1 MNKDVIEVQVRA
13 VLPLEGSF
21 AVFLG
26 NETKVF
32 VIYIDE
38 SVGTAIS
45 MFMRGVSKERPLT
58 HDLVG
63 HLLLAF
69 GAKVERVV
77 INDINGSV
85 FHARLI
91 ISAENELQTSRK
103 VIELDARPS
112 DSIAMAVQQS
122 APIFVAKNVWD
133 TVEDVSDTLAQI
145 EKKGLEAQQAVFTRG
160 GREIG
165 WAFVATGK
173 EGNGTKPGTY
183 RITEKIVDKYSNR
196 YGWIEDEWGNKVQP
210 DARYSDPV
218 PPGMVF
224 VPAPMPYWMRLTW
237 YGIGMH
243 AGPIPEPGRPA
254 SHGCIRLPHAL
265 APVLYE
271 AVKVGTPVTITP

>member
-1 MNKDVIEVQVRA
+1 MQVRA

-69 GAKVERVV
+69 GAKVERVI
-77 INDINGSV
+77 INNINGSV

-91 ISAENELQTSRK
+91 ISAENELHTTRK
-103 VIELDARPS
+103 MIELDARPS

-122 APIFVAKNVWD
+122 APIFVAKKVWE
-133 TVEDVSDTLAQI
+133 TVEDVSETLAQI
-145 EKKGLEAQQAVFTRG
+145 EKKGLEAQQAADTTKEEG
-160 GREIG
+160 DDDDDEIEELSDEDINSIAG
-165 WAFVATGK
+165 ISTGK
-173 EGNGTKPGTY
+173 DEDTYDDGFGDDDDEEG
-183 RITEKIVDKYSNR
+183 E
-196 YGWIEDEWGNKVQP
+196 EWKKADG
-210 DARYSDPV
+210 
-218 PPGMVF
+218 
-224 VPAPMPYWMRLTW
+224 
-237 YGIGMH
+237 
-243 AGPIPEPGRPA
+243 
-254 SHGCIRLPHAL
+254 
-265 APVLYE
+265 
-271 AVKVGTPVTITP
+271 

>member
-69 GAKVERVV
+69 GARVERVV
-77 INDINGSV
+77 INNINGSV

-122 APIFVAKNVWD
+122 APIFVAKSVWD

-145 EKKGLEAQQAVFTRG
+145 EKKGLEVQQAA
-160 GREIG
+160 E
-165 WAFVATGK
+165 AAA
-173 EGNGTKPGTY
+173 E
-183 RITEKIVDKYSNR
+183 
-196 YGWIEDEWGNKVQP
+196 EDE
-210 DARYSDPV
+210 DDDDIEEFSDEDIN
-218 PPGMVF
+218 
-224 VPAPMPYWMRLTW
+224 T
-237 YGIGMH
+237 I
-243 AGPIPEPGRPA
+243 AGLEPGKSEDEYDDGFGGDDDDEEGEEWKKA
-254 SHGCIRLPHAL
+254 DG
-265 APVLYE
+265 
-271 AVKVGTPVTITP
+271 

>member
-77 INDINGSV
+77 INNINGSV

-91 ISAENELQTSRK
+91 ISAENELQTTRK

-122 APIFVAKNVWD
+122 APIFVAKTVWD

-145 EKKGLEAQQAVFTRG
+145 EKKGLEAQQAAEAPEEG
-160 GREIG
+160 GDE
-165 WAFVATGK
+165 
-173 EGNGTKPGTY
+173 
-183 RITEKIVDKYSNR
+183 DDD
-196 YGWIEDEWGNKVQP
+196 IEEFSDEDINTI
-210 DARYSDPV
+210 A
-218 PPGMVF
+218 
-224 VPAPMPYWMRLTW
+224 
-237 YGIGMH
+237 GI
-243 AGPIPEPGRPA
+243 EPGKGDEEYDDGFGGGDDDDEEGEEWKKA
-254 SHGCIRLPHAL
+254 DG
-265 APVLYE
+265 
-271 AVKVGTPVTITP
+271 

>member
-69 GAKVERVV
+69 GARVERVV
-77 INDINGSV
+77 INNINGSV

-91 ISAENELQTSRK
+91 ISAENELHTTRK

-122 APIFVAKNVWD
+122 APIFVAKSVWD
-133 TVEDVSDTLAQI
+133 SVEDVSDTLAQI
-145 EKKGLEAQQAVFTRG
+145 EKKGLEVQQAA
-160 GREIG
+160 E
-165 WAFVATGK
+165 AAA
-173 EGNGTKPGTY
+173 E
-183 RITEKIVDKYSNR
+183 
-196 YGWIEDEWGNKVQP
+196 EDE
-210 DARYSDPV
+210 DDDIDEFSDEDIN
-218 PPGMVF
+218 
-224 VPAPMPYWMRLTW
+224 T
-237 YGIGMH
+237 I
-243 AGPIPEPGRPA
+243 AGLEPGKSDEEYDDGFGGGEDDDEEGEEWKKA
-254 SHGCIRLPHAL
+254 DG
-265 APVLYE
+265 
-271 AVKVGTPVTITP
+271 

>member
-45 MFMRGVSKERPLT
+45 MFMRGGSKERPLT

-145 EKKGLEAQQAVFTRG
+145 EKKGLEAQQAS
-160 GREIG
+160 E
-165 WAFVATGK
+165 AA
-173 EGNGTKPGTY
+173 E
-183 RITEKIVDKYSNR
+183 
-196 YGWIEDEWGNKVQP
+196 EDE
-210 DARYSDPV
+210 DDDDDIEEFSDEDIN
-218 PPGMVF
+218 
-224 VPAPMPYWMRLTW
+224 T
-237 YGIGMH
+237 I
-243 AGPIPEPGRPA
+243 AGLEPGKSEDEYDDGFGGDDDDEEGEEWKKA
-254 SHGCIRLPHAL
+254 DG
-265 APVLYE
+265 
-271 AVKVGTPVTITP
+271 

>member
-77 INDINGSV
+77 INNINGSV

-103 VIELDARPS
+103 LIELDARPS

-122 APIFVAKNVWD
+122 APIFVAKSVWD
-133 TVEDVSDTLAQI
+133 TVEDVSETLAQI
-145 EKKGLEAQQAVFTRG
+145 EKKGLEVQQAA
-160 GREIG
+160 E
-165 WAFVATGK
+165 AAA
-173 EGNGTKPGTY
+173 
-183 RITEKIVDKYSNR
+183 D
-196 YGWIEDEWGNKVQP
+196 EDE
-210 DARYSDPV
+210 DDEDDIEEFSDEDIN
-218 PPGMVF
+218 
-224 VPAPMPYWMRLTW
+224 T
-237 YGIGMH
+237 I
-243 AGPIPEPGRPA
+243 AGLEPGKSEDEYDDGFGGDDDDEEGEEWKKA
-254 SHGCIRLPHAL
+254 DG
-265 APVLYE
+265 
-271 AVKVGTPVTITP
+271 

>member
-45 MFMRGVSKERPLT
+45 MFMRGISKERPLT

-77 INDINGSV
+77 INNINGSV

-91 ISAENELQTSRK
+91 ISAENELHTTRK
-103 VIELDARPS
+103 VIELDSRPS
-112 DSIAMAVQQS
+112 DSIAMAVQQG
-122 APIFVAKNVWD
+122 APIFVAKAVWD
-133 TVEDVSDTLAQI
+133 SVEDVSDTLAQI
-145 EKKGLEAQQAVFTRG
+145 EKKGLEAQQAAEAG
-160 GREIG
+160 AE
-165 WAFVATGK
+165 
-173 EGNGTKPGTY
+173 E
-183 RITEKIVDKYSNR
+183 VDEEDDD
-196 YGWIEDEWGNKVQP
+196 IEEFSDEDINSI
-210 DARYSDPV
+210 A
-218 PPGMVF
+218 
-224 VPAPMPYWMRLTW
+224 
-237 YGIGMH
+237 GI
-243 AGPIPEPGRPA
+243 EPGKGDDEYDDGFGGDDDDEEGEEWKKA
-254 SHGCIRLPHAL
+254 DG
-265 APVLYE
+265 
-271 AVKVGTPVTITP
+271 

>member
-77 INDINGSV
+77 INNINGSV

-91 ISAENELQTSRK
+91 ISAENELHTTRK
-103 VIELDARPS
+103 MIELDARPS

-122 APIFVAKNVWD
+122 APIFVAKSVWES
-133 TVEDVSDTLAQI
+133 VEDVSDTLAQI
-145 EKKGLEAQQAVFTRG
+145 EKKGLEAQQAA
-160 GREIG
+160 E
-165 WAFVATGK
+165 TG
-173 EGNGTKPGTY
+173 E
-183 RITEKIVDKYSNR
+183 EEE
-196 YGWIEDEWGNKVQP
+196 EDEIEEL
-210 DARYSDPV
+210 SDEDINTI
-218 PPGMVF
+218 
-224 VPAPMPYWMRLTW
+224 A
-237 YGIGMH
+237 GI
-243 AGPIPEPGRPA
+243 EPGKGDDEYDDGFGDDDDDEEGEEWKKA
-254 SHGCIRLPHAL
+254 DG
-265 APVLYE
+265 
-271 AVKVGTPVTITP
+271 

>member
-26 NETKVF
+26 NESKVF

-77 INDINGSV
+77 INNINGSV

-91 ISAENELQTSRK
+91 ISAENELHTTRK

-145 EKKGLEAQQAVFTRG
+145 EKKGLEVQQAA
-160 GREIG
+160 E
-165 WAFVATGK
+165 AA
-173 EGNGTKPGTY
+173 E
-183 RITEKIVDKYSNR
+183 EDDD
-196 YGWIEDEWGNKVQP
+196 IEEF
-210 DARYSDPV
+210 SDDDINSI
-218 PPGMVF
+218 
-224 VPAPMPYWMRLTW
+224 A
-237 YGIGMH
+237 GI
-243 AGPIPEPGRPA
+243 EPGKGDEEYDDGFGGEDDDEEGEEWKKA
-254 SHGCIRLPHAL
+254 DG
-265 APVLYE
+265 
-271 AVKVGTPVTITP
+271 

>member
-69 GAKVERVV
+69 GARVERVV
-77 INDINGSV
+77 INNINGSV

-91 ISAENELQTSRK
+91 ISAENELQTTRK

-122 APIFVAKNVWD
+122 APIFVAKSVWD

-145 EKKGLEAQQAVFTRG
+145 EKKGLEVQQAA
-160 GREIG
+160 E
-165 WAFVATGK
+165 AAA
-173 EGNGTKPGTY
+173 E
-183 RITEKIVDKYSNR
+183 
-196 YGWIEDEWGNKVQP
+196 EDE
-210 DARYSDPV
+210 DDDDIEEFSDEDINTI
-218 PPGMVF
+218 
-224 VPAPMPYWMRLTW
+224 A
-237 YGIGMH
+237 GI
-243 AGPIPEPGRPA
+243 EPGKSEDEYDDGFGGDDDDEEGEEWKKA
-254 SHGCIRLPHAL
+254 DG
-265 APVLYE
+265 
-271 AVKVGTPVTITP
+271 

>member
-69 GAKVERVV
+69 GARVERVV
-77 INDINGSV
+77 INNINGSV

-91 ISAENELQTSRK
+91 ISAENELQTTRK

-122 APIFVAKNVWD
+122 APIFVAKSVWD
-133 TVEDVSDTLAQI
+133 TVEDVSGTLAQI
-145 EKKGLEAQQAVFTRG
+145 EKKGLEVQQAAEAAEEDDEDDDDIEEFSDEDINTIAGLEPEKGDDEYDDGFG
-160 GREIG
+160 GDE
-165 WAFVATGK
+165 
-173 EGNGTKPGTY
+173 EG
-183 RITEKIVDKYSNR
+183 E
-196 YGWIEDEWGNKVQP
+196 EWKKADG
-210 DARYSDPV
+210 
-218 PPGMVF
+218 
-224 VPAPMPYWMRLTW
+224 
-237 YGIGMH
+237 
-243 AGPIPEPGRPA
+243 
-254 SHGCIRLPHAL
+254 
-265 APVLYE
+265 
-271 AVKVGTPVTITP
+271 

>member
-26 NETKVF
+26 DESKVF

-38 SVGTAIS
+38 AVGTAIS

-63 HLLLAF
+63 HLLMAF
-69 GAKVERVV
+69 GARVDRV
-77 INDINGSV
+77 IINNINGSV

-122 APIFVAKNVWD
+122 APIFVARHVWEA
-133 TVEDVSDTLAQI
+133 VENVSDTLAQI
-145 EKKGLEAQQAVFTRG
+145 EKRGLEAQQAADHPV
-160 GREIG
+160 
-165 WAFVATGK
+165 K
-173 EGNGTKPGTY
+173 E
-183 RITEKIVDKYSNR
+183 EE
-196 YGWIEDEWGNKVQP
+196 EDEE
-210 DARYSDPV
+210 DELEELSDEDINSIA
-218 PPGMVF
+218 G
-224 VPAPMPYWMRLTW
+224 LT
-237 YGIGMH
+237 
-243 AGPIPEPGRPA
+243 AGDDDDSYDDGFGGDDDDDEGEEWKKA
-254 SHGCIRLPHAL
+254 G
-265 APVLYE
+265 
-271 AVKVGTPVTITP
+271 G

>member
-26 NETKVF
+26 NENKVF

-77 INDINGSV
+77 INNINGSV

-91 ISAENELQTSRK
+91 ISAENELQTTRK

-122 APIFVAKNVWD
+122 APIFVAKSVWD

-145 EKKGLEAQQAVFTRG
+145 EKKGLEVQQAA
-160 GREIG
+160 E
-165 WAFVATGK
+165 AA
-173 EGNGTKPGTY
+173 E
-183 RITEKIVDKYSNR
+183 
-196 YGWIEDEWGNKVQP
+196 EDE
-210 DARYSDPV
+210 DDEDEIEEFSDEDIN
-218 PPGMVF
+218 
-224 VPAPMPYWMRLTW
+224 T
-237 YGIGMH
+237 I
-243 AGPIPEPGRPA
+243 AGLEPGKSEDEYDDGFGGDDDDEEGEEWKKA
-254 SHGCIRLPHAL
+254 DG
-265 APVLYE
+265 
-271 AVKVGTPVTITP
+271 

>member
-69 GAKVERVV
+69 GARVERVV
-77 INDINGSV
+77 INNINGSV

-91 ISAENELQTSRK
+91 ISAENELHTTRK

-122 APIFVAKNVWD
+122 APIFVAQAVWD
-133 TVEDVSDTLAQI
+133 SVEDVSDTLAQI
-145 EKKGLEAQQAVFTRG
+145 EKKGLEVQQAA
-160 GREIG
+160 E
-165 WAFVATGK
+165 AAAAEE
-173 EGNGTKPGTY
+173 EGD
-183 RITEKIVDKYSNR
+183 EEDDD
-196 YGWIEDEWGNKVQP
+196 IEEFSDEDINTI
-210 DARYSDPV
+210 A
-218 PPGMVF
+218 
-224 VPAPMPYWMRLTW
+224 
-237 YGIGMH
+237 GI
-243 AGPIPEPGRPA
+243 EPGKGDDEYDDGFGGDDDDEEGEEWKKA
-254 SHGCIRLPHAL
+254 DG
-265 APVLYE
+265 
-271 AVKVGTPVTITP
+271 

>member
-1 MNKDVIEVQVRA
+1 MNNDVIEVQVRA

-69 GAKVERVV
+69 GARVERVV
-77 INDINGSV
+77 INNINGSV

-91 ISAENELQTSRK
+91 ISAENELQTTRK

-122 APIFVAKNVWD
+122 APIFVAKSVWD
-133 TVEDVSDTLAQI
+133 SVEDVSGTLAQI
-145 EKKGLEAQQAVFTRG
+145 EKKGLEVQQAA
-160 GREIG
+160 E
-165 WAFVATGK
+165 AA
-173 EGNGTKPGTY
+173 E
-183 RITEKIVDKYSNR
+183 EEDHDDDDDDD
-196 YGWIEDEWGNKVQP
+196 IEDVDEF
-210 DARYSDPV
+210 SDEDINTI
-218 PPGMVF
+218 
-224 VPAPMPYWMRLTW
+224 A
-237 YGIGMH
+237 GI
-243 AGPIPEPGRPA
+243 EPGKGEDEYDDGFGGDDDDEEGEEWKKA
-254 SHGCIRLPHAL
+254 DG
-265 APVLYE
+265 
-271 AVKVGTPVTITP
+271 

>member
-26 NETKVF
+26 NEEKVF

-77 INDINGSV
+77 INNINGSV

-91 ISAENELQTSRK
+91 ISAENELQTTRK

-112 DSIAMAVQQS
+112 DSIAMAVQQG
-122 APIFVAKNVWD
+122 APIFVAKSVWD
-133 TVEDVSDTLAQI
+133 TVEDVSETLAQI
-145 EKKGLEAQQAVFTRG
+145 EKKGLQAQQAAEASSEEEEDDEDDIDEFSDEDIDTIAGIEPEEKEDDEYDDGFG
-160 GREIG
+160 GDDDDE
-165 WAFVATGK
+165 
-173 EGNGTKPGTY
+173 EG
-183 RITEKIVDKYSNR
+183 E
-196 YGWIEDEWGNKVQP
+196 EWKKADG
-210 DARYSDPV
+210 
-218 PPGMVF
+218 
-224 VPAPMPYWMRLTW
+224 
-237 YGIGMH
+237 
-243 AGPIPEPGRPA
+243 
-254 SHGCIRLPHAL
+254 
-265 APVLYE
+265 
-271 AVKVGTPVTITP
+271 